1 MAEYSLTA
9 QSALKGLD
17 IEKPGI
23 RMTEGSNL
31 ALVSM
36 AVPVNGE
43 QKLSEVINSAFNIAL
58 PDIGSSIS
66 SNTERARFYRLQ
78 LDQYF
83 VQFQNE
89 GDRAVDVIRKYVGD
103 AAYLCDQSDSWVA
116 IHLSGF
122 NSTVLLE
129 RICTL
134 DLDLSVF
141 PAGSVARTS
150 MHHLAVIIIREDI
163 DSFMLLSPRSS
174 AESFLHALDVTQI
187 HGESRQTN
195 ALLQSTT
202 SS

>member
-1 MAEYSLTA
+1 VAEFSLTA
-9 QSALKGLD
+9 QSALLGLD
-17 IEKPGI
+17 MEKPGI
-23 RMTEGSNL
+23 RLTEASNL

-43 QKLSEVINSAFNIAL
+43 QKLREVINAAFNIAL
-58 PDIGSSIS
+58 PDIGNSVS
-66 SNTERARFYRLQ
+66 SNTEQARFYRLQ

-83 VQFQNE
+83 VQFVYE
-89 GDRAVDVIRKYVGD
+89 GDSAVDVIRKHVGD
-103 AAYLCDQSDSWVA
+103 AAYLSDQSDSWVA
-116 IHLSGF
+116 ILLSGF
-122 NSTVLLE
+122 NSTMILE
-129 RICTL
+129 RICSL

-141 PAGSVARTS
+141 PVGSVARTS

-174 AESFLHALDVTQI
+174 AESFMHALDVTQI
-187 HGESRQTN
+187 HSESRQTN